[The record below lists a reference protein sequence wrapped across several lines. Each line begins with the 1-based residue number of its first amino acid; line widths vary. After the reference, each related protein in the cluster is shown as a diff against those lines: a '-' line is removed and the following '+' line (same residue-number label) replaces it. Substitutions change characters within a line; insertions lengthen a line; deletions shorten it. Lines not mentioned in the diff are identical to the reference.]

1 MSLITIFGKMVVIM
15 FGVAAGFA
23 ANRLGYFTK
32 DTDQR
37 LSKLIMNITMPA
49 MILAAVM
56 TGDELPPTETIL
68 SGLGVSAIFY
78 GLGFVFMLVVPRFLG
93 GTAGEKGV
101 WGFSFLFPN
110 LSFIGYPVITALL
123 GKEALLFAVIL
134 VLPNTLL
141 SYTIGATLLGGGK
154 FNWKVLVSPAMICAV
169 LSLVI
174 SLLRLETPALLGEM
188 LDMVGSV
195 TIPLSLMVLGSL
207 LSGMHAKDVF
217 SNPRMWVTAV
227 LRLTVMPVVI
237 FLLLRPLHLNELVL
251 GVAVLETGMPVAVT
265 GTMLSM
271 EYGGDTD
278 CMARMIFL
286 TTVLS
291 MVTIPLVAMLL

>member
-1 MSLITIFGKMVVIM
+1 MSLLTIFGKMVVIM

-78 GLGFVFMLVVPRFLG
+78 GFGFVFMLVVPRFLG

-141 SYTIGATLLGGGK
+141 DSFQEKLG
-154 FNWKVLVSPAMICAV
+154 FYSCTVPSFEQYVLTELINNGDFERHINRVRRRKRS
-169 LSLVI
+169 
-174 SLLRLETPALLGEM
+174 EM
-188 LDMVGSV
+188 
-195 TIPLSLMVLGSL
+195 
-207 LSGMHAKDVF
+207 K
-217 SNPRMWVTAV
+217 TA
-227 LRLTVMPVVI
+227 R
-237 FLLLRPLHLNELVL
+237 
-251 GVAVLETGMPVAVT
+251 
-265 GTMLSM
+265 
-271 EYGGDTD
+271 
-278 CMARMIFL
+278 
-286 TTVLS
+286 
-291 MVTIPLVAMLL
+291 

>member
-217 SNPRMWVTAV
+217 SNSRMWVTAV

-271 EYGGDTD
+271 EYGGDTE
-278 CMARMIFL
+278 CMARTIFL
-286 TTVLS
+286 TTILS
-291 MVTIPLVAMLL
+291 VVTIPLVAMLL

>member
-1 MSLITIFGKMVVIM
+1 MSLMTIFGKMVVIL

-32 DTDQR
+32 ETDRSLSR
-37 LSKLIMNITMPA
+37 LILNITMPA
-49 MILAAVM
+49 MILATVM

-78 GLGFVFMLVVPRFLG
+78 GLGIAFMLVMPRLLG

-110 LSFIGYPVITALL
+110 LAFIGYPVITALL

-134 VLPNTLL
+134 VLPSNLL
-141 SYTIGATLLGGGK
+141 NYMVGPSLLGGGK
-154 FNWKVLVSPAMICAV
+154 FNWKSLLTPAVISA
-169 LSLVI
+169 VI
-174 SLLRLETPALLGEM
+174 SLAIALFRIETPALLREM
-188 LDMVGSV
+188 LDLVGSSTV
-195 TIPLSLMVLGSL
+195 PLSLMVLGSL
-207 LSGMHAKDVF
+207 LSGMQAKDVF
-217 SNPRMWVTAV
+217 SNPRMWVVAV
-227 LRLTVMPVVI
+227 IRLAVMPLI
-237 FLLLRPLHLNELVL
+237 ILLILRPMNLNELVL
-251 GVAVLETGMPVAVT
+251 GVAVLETAMPVALN

-278 CMARMIFL
+278 CMARTIFL
-286 TTVLS
+286 TTIFS